1 MGIVKSFITFVNYF
15 RKKVFKHW
23 PQVIY
28 NNQPIEVL
36 MKAAADSVKA
46 GEPVWFGSEVNL
58 STVSMAAGLNKL
70 DRLSVASFSSQV

>member
-1 MGIVKSFITFVNYF
+1 VNYF

-58 STVSMAAGLNKL
+58 LTVSMAVGLNKL
-70 DRLSVASFSSQV
+70 YREKSV